1 MAKDIASSAL
11 LKPTASRG
19 RNQFPLDHKHVYSIK
34 SGQIT
39 PVKALH
45 FMPDDYFD
53 IQAHDFSLTFP
64 MNTAAFL
71 RGRKETSFYSVYY
84 SAVWSLFNQYMAQ
97 RVDNKTSAFTQTPR
111 LSEPRITL
119 FHLYLACYQQFGGYL
134 FYKYYLPAYVQSQ
147 SLMTDSVKHQFL
159 KVIQEDWLNSDAE
172 ATATCWK
179 LYFKKT
185 YTGQLDISPNIEF
198 ELPHNLPAFETAF
211 TGFGYIDTTNLVP
224 TYGQIYQDIVGHFR
238 AYSYIRKLDMLGYGN
253 LYPLFK
259 TCEKQIESG
268 ISSNPDNAASIIS
281 SACAS
286 LYAHICGLTATFNG
300 SITSPD
306 TNPIFTFTNVYSICA
321 YNSVF
326 YHFFRNSYYDN
337 NYNCHDYSLD
347 FISTDGGRFNNT
359 LGMRDFTLR
368 FLDIEYH
375 QWKKDIFTSVL
386 PDTQFGAV
394 SGLSLDHVSISS
406 DVPASATSKTL
417 VVSDSGRKQVV
428 TKNANGENPYFSIP
442 DAFDVIALKRA
453 EMLQDYRQTLMRAG
467 NKTSNIFKAL
477 YGGAPSSEHED
488 DVIPRFLETFGE
500 DIFVDPVES
509 TASTGE
515 QVNGHLGDLSARGKF
530 KGDSK
535 HIKFNAGYNYGVI
548 LCLTYVVPEAE
559 YNSYILDKHNLEL
572 SPEAHFL
579 PAYENFGLEP
589 VYSDELNALVPRND
603 IKALGYAPRYYH
615 KKMALDLVHGAFV
628 SLPAHFLQPLTFNPR
643 TSTYDPMYFDDF
655 FGDFNHWVSPRT
667 DMQGREITRLRDFY
681 INPSVLDNVFVR
693 AVSSDLADDQFI
705 CNTYFDIKSTRA
717 MSKIGLINF
726 V

>member
-1 MAKDIASSAL
+1 MAKDIASAAL
-11 LKPTASRG
+11 LKPNASRG

-45 FMPDDYFD
+45 FIPDDYFD

-111 LSEPRITL
+111 LSEPRISL

-147 SLMTDSVKHQFL
+147 SLMTDNVKSQFL
-159 KVIQEDWLNSDAE
+159 KVIQEDWLGSNIEYSSP
-172 ATATCWK
+172 WK

-198 ELPHNLPAFETAF
+198 ELPHNLPAFEVGF
-211 TGFGYIDTTNLVP
+211 TGFGYIDTIDDDP
-224 TYGQIYQDIVGHFR
+224 TYGEVYQDIVGHFR

-259 TCEKQIESG
+259 TCEKQIASAV
-268 ISSNPDNAASIIS
+268 SLNPDNVANIITLYCS
-281 SACAS
+281 S
-286 LYAHICGLTATFNG
+286 LYAHICGLSATFDG
-300 SITSPD
+300 IISSPD
-306 TNPIFTFTNVYSICA
+306 ITPIFTYINVYAICA

-326 YHFFRNSYYDN
+326 YHFFRNSYYDT

-347 FISTDGGRFNNT
+347 FISTDGGRLNNT

-394 SGLSLDHVSISS
+394 SSLSFTGTLQSDIPTSGVYTAQVDNNKLLRVGGSASQGLYYTNWTMD
-406 DVPASATSKTL
+406 
-417 VVSDSGRKQVV
+417 
-428 TKNANGENPYFSIP
+428 N
-442 DAFDVIALKRA
+442 AFDVIALKRA

-509 TASTGE
+509 TAATGE

-559 YNSYILDKHNLEL
+559 YNSYMLDKHNLEL

-589 VYSDELNALVPRND
+589 VYSDELNSLVPRND
-603 IKALGYAPRYYH
+603 IKVLGYAPRYYH
-615 KKMALDLVHGAFV
+615 KKMALDMVHGAFV
-628 SLPAHFLQPLTFNPR
+628 SLPAHFLQPLTFDPR
-643 TSTYDPMYFDDF
+643 TSTYDPLYFDDF

-693 AVSSDLADDQFI
+693 AVSSDIADDQFI
-705 CNTYFDIKSTRA
+705 CNTYFDIQSTRG
-717 MSKIGLINF
+717 MSKIGLIDF